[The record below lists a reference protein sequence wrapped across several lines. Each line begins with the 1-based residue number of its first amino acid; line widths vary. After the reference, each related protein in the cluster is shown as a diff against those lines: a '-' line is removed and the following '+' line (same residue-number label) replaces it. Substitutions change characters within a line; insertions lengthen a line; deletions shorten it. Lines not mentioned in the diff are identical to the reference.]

1 MSPVHL
7 GAQGAHVA
15 LTDEAIAKIR
25 SMIRSGELPPG
36 SRLPPEPQ
44 LAAKIGL
51 SRSGVREAV
60 KALETARVLDVR
72 RGDGTY
78 VTSLAPHLLLE
89 GLGFAVEL
97 LRDDTLLEVME
108 VRRLL
113 EPAATGLAATRMSDA
128 ALDDLGQILDDMRAA
143 SGDPEKLVRYD
154 TAFHRA
160 VIAATG
166 NETLTSLLDGLSGRT
181 VRARVW
187 RGILEGNAAHVTVDE
202 HQAIY
207 RALRAR
213 DQLLAQASALV
224 HVNTSESWLRTVLA
238 EQGIGDPA

>member
-1 MSPVHL
+1 M
-7 GAQGAHVA
+7 A
-15 LTDEAIAKIR
+15 LTDEAISKIR
-25 SMIRSGELPPG
+25 NMIRSGELPPG
-36 SRLPPEPQ
+36 SRLPPEQQ
-44 LAAKIGL
+44 LAAQIGL

-78 VTSLAPHLLLE
+78 VTSLSPHLLLE
-89 GLGFAVEL
+89 GLSFAVEL
-97 LRDDTLLEVME
+97 LRDDTLLQVME

-113 EPAATGLAATRMSDA
+113 EPAATGLAAIRMSDA
-128 ALDDLGQILDDMRAA
+128 ALDDLGGILDDMRTAA
-143 SGDPEKLVRYD
+143 DDPELLIRYD
-154 TAFHRA
+154 TTFHRA
-160 VIAATG
+160 VTAAAG
-166 NETLTSLLDGLSGRT
+166 NETLTTLLDGLSGRT

-187 RGILEGNAAHVTVDE
+187 RGIIEGNAAHVTVDE

-207 RALRAR
+207 NALRSR

-238 EQGIGDPA
+238 EPAADI